1 VQFINFNNRIL
12 KIDKVLKKIKKP
24 SDRKILN
31 EESAMGYVESLISLV
46 VAGIACVA
54 LLSVASAVIREA
66 AKNETRDAMTQ
77 YSVEGLERVRLVADA
92 DINLIPV
99 PSGSTTEHYCLDDD
113 PGCDGDCIDGD
124 CSNGRLPFHKITN
137 ESSLCSQDDEGD
149 GECGQLSLKSGGDPL
164 MYREIDITKSG
175 CGAVEVVVRV
185 GFLQSGRN
193 NNEADAARETEVR
206 GYIGGVDVAGC
217 TIGGVSAACNPP
229 CGVGKE
235 CVDGICYDED
245 SCQITGCNAHSTC
258 SGDDCVCNSPWAD
271 CDGNFTN
278 GCETDT
284 NSSTNHCGSCNSNCA
299 GTCDSGTCIPDP
311 VCRGGA
317 GCNSHATCTPLGCV
331 CDSPYKNC
339 DGNWN
344 NGCEVNLLSDE
355 SNCGSCGNECGTGEY
370 CSVGSCRVPSLPSS
384 CFIEGT
390 EILMAD
396 GTYKE
401 IQDIEIG
408 EEVTSFDL
416 EDKRRV
422 ISEVRE
428 IESPNREGYYLINKD
443 LIGVTNEH
451 PFRVRK
457 SFGDIGWASIEPEA
471 TLVET
476 YLPNLY
482 TLKAGDFLLN
492 ENNEWVRVLSIE
504 YIEGSVQT
512 YNLKS
517 VDWFNFYAN
526 GFLVHNKNEDIIQ
539 PPPHRVM

>member
-1 VQFINFNNRIL
+1 M
-12 KIDKVLKKIKKP
+12 KKLITC
-24 SDRKILN
+24 KILN

-124 CSNGRLPFHKITN
+124 CSNGRLPFHEITN
-137 ESSLCSQDDEGD
+137 TSSLCSEDDEGD

-175 CGAVEVVVRV
+175 CGAVEIVVRV

-193 NNEADAARETEVR
+193 NNEAEAARETEIR
-206 GYIGGVDVAGC
+206 GYIGGVDVSGC

-235 CVDGICYDED
+235 CVGGTCYDED
-245 SCQITGCNAHSTC
+245 SCQVTGCNAHSTC
-258 SGDDCVCNSPWAD
+258 SGDNCVCNSPWAD

-284 NSSTNHCGSCNSNCA
+284 NSSGSHCGSCNSNCN
-299 GTCDSGTCIPDP
+299 GVCNSGTCIPDP

-317 GCNSHATCTPLGCV
+317 GCNSHATCTHSGCV
-331 CDSPYKNC
+331 CDGSYKNC

-344 NGCEVNLLSDE
+344 NGCEVNSLTDE
-355 SNCGSCGNECGTGEY
+355 SNCGSCGNTCSTGEY
-370 CSVGSCRVPSLPSS
+370 CALGTCTTLTPPS

-390 EILMAD
+390 EVLMAD
-396 GTYKE
+396 GSYKE
-401 IQDIEIG
+401 IQEITIG
-408 EEVTSFDL
+408 EKVTSFDL
-416 EDKRRV
+416 DSGRQV
-422 ISEVRE
+422 TSEVRE
-428 IESPNREGYYLINKD
+428 IESPTREGYYLINKD

-451 PFRVRK
+451 PFRVKK
-457 SFGDIGWASIEPEA
+457 SYGDIGWASIDPEV
-471 TLVET
+471 TLTET
-476 YLPNLY
+476 NIQDLY
-482 TLKAGDFLLN
+482 MLKKGDFLLT
-492 ENNEWVRVLSIE
+492 ENKEWIRVFSIE
-504 YIEGSVQT
+504 YIEGPVQT

-517 VDWFNFYAN
+517 VDWLNFYAN
-526 GFLVHNKNEDIIQ
+526 GLLVHNKLLI
-539 PPPHRVM
+539 PPPTLPVM